1 MKEKITQTL
10 FTIIFLGSLF
20 QAFTTN
26 SVYLLGFSLFT
37 AGCSGAIL
45 LGAILKYFSQ
55 EEIDLRDIRKERKR
69 IAAQKQTK
77 TRTLKSNKLSAKAI
91 SARK

>member
-10 FTIIFLGSLF
+10 FIIIFLGSLI
-20 QAFTTN
+20 QALTTN
-26 SVYLLGFSLFT
+26 SGYLLGFSLFT

-45 LGAILKYFSQ
+45 LGALLKYFSQ
-55 EEIDLRDIRKERKR
+55 EEIDLRDIRRERKL
-69 IAAQKQTK
+69 IAKQKQIKTK
-77 TRTLKSNKLSAKAI
+77 TIKPNKIGAKAV